1 MFTISEASSCRMSQP
16 QELQQL
22 RFDAHYSDAAEEA
35 LSYLRSLS
43 PELVELLHDPSG
55 VGVFASGASMA
66 APVAVD

>member
-1 MFTISEASSCRMSQP
+1 MFTISEASSCRMSP

-22 RFDAHYSDAAEEA
+22 HFDAAEEA
-35 LSYLRSLS
+35 LSYLRSQS

-55 VGVFASGASMA
+55 LGVFASGASMA